1 MALIAVMLNEMYR
14 RKPCVRVPPVHP
26 HARRP
31 PPPHP
36 QKGRNKPG
44 RDPLPGWYESQ
55 FQGDGG
61 KLMVA
66 QAEHKRH
73 SARGGHGGVLA
84 PQPKPG
90 EEACGTGCHHQAPA
104 RPGQEPAAVLP
115 GFLPKRIWKF
125 LNLPKLNS
133 EETRTLPA
141 DASRGR
147 TGRAASSHCS
157 TPTAG
162 NTSPT

>member
-1 MALIAVMLNEMYR
+1 MKCTDVNPACVFPLFTHTRGAL
-14 RKPCVRVPPVHP
+14 
-26 HARRP
+26 
-31 PPPHP
+31 PHP
-36 QKGRNKPG
+36 TPKKEGT
-44 RDPLPGWYESQ
+44 SQ
-55 FQGDGG
+55 EGTLLRAGTSRSFRETDGG
-61 KLMVA
+61 KLTVA

-84 PQPKPG
+84 PQPEPG
-90 EEACGTGCHHQAPA
+90 EEACRTGCHHQAPA
-104 RPGQEPAAVLP
+104 RPGQGPVAILP

-147 TGRAASSHCS
+147 TARAASSHCS
-157 TPTAG
+157 IPTAG